1 MEHQDEG
8 LEEKQSIIC
17 NLSVENDRLVAL
29 EKASTVQMA
38 AKTRQIETQQA
49 TIQEQ
54 KRFAEECDEAFEKAA
69 AFAEAQNEC
78 NYQLQSQLF
87 EMKRSQQVQLNLVK
101 TLQEQLSSFSKLL
114 LKLIQRYTSAVRSKA
129 PSDPRVQ
136 DYLQVLEAEIQNGN
150 VVCLLQLFPALLEQY
165 TASCKGHSKRVVV
178 NTMDETQWKGN
189 AQGATTNS
197 NQMDPLGKTAIEMG
211 VSTLAI
217 DSPVSTL
224 SAKVDRIPH
233 SFFEAEKDD
242 AGIAEQWKVIRE
254 AFQSYRINSDR

>member
-1 MEHQDEG
+1 
-8 LEEKQSIIC
+8 
-17 NLSVENDRLVAL
+17 
-29 EKASTVQMA
+29 
-38 AKTRQIETQQA
+38 
-49 TIQEQ
+49 
-54 KRFAEECDEAFEKAA
+54 
-69 AFAEAQNEC
+69 
-78 NYQLQSQLF
+78 
-87 EMKRSQQVQLNLVK
+87 MKRSQQVQLNLVK

-114 LKLIQRYTSAVRSKA
+114 LELIQRYTRAVRSKA
-129 PSDPRVQ
+129 ASDPRVQ

-197 NQMDPLGKTAIEMG
+197 NQMDPLGKR
-211 VSTLAI
+211 VSTLAN
-217 DSPVSTL
+217 DSPVSTV

-233 SFFEAEKDD
+233 SFFETEKDD